1 MRAEPAEAVVDPVP
15 AAAEIAAWVQHA
27 RAGDHAAYERLY
39 RAHVGRVFALCLRLS
54 GDRGRAGELA
64 QDAFVL
70 AWRKLSL
77 LDADEAF
84 ASWMYRLTTNVV
96 LMSMRRDKRWN
107 AREVGADS
115 LDGAEPVRAGR
126 DENVAAGIDLER
138 AIAGLPSQARV
149 VFVLHD
155 VEGYRHEDIAAQMSI
170 AIGTSKAQ
178 LHRARRLLREAL
190 ER

>member
-1 MRAEPAEAVVDPVP
+1 MNPPTVIDVAG
-15 AAAEIAAWVQHA
+15 WVRRA

-39 RAHVGRVFALCLRLS
+39 RAHVGRVLALCLRMS
-54 GDRGRAGELA
+54 GDRGRALELT

-84 ASWMYRLTTNVV
+84 SSWLYRLTTNVV
-96 LMSMRRDKRWN
+96 LMNMRREKRWN
-107 AREVGADS
+107 EHEAGSDVLERT
-115 LDGAEPVRAGR
+115 EPVRAGGR
-126 DENVAAGIDLER
+126 ENVGARIDLER
-138 AIAGLPSQARV
+138 AISGLPPQARV

-155 VEGYRHEDIAAQMSI
+155 VEGYRHEDIAAQMNI
-170 AIGTSKAQ
+170 AVGTSKAQ
-178 LHRARRLLREAL
+178 LHRARHLLREAL